1 LILRPAKNTEDLV
14 KIISLQRENLKINL
28 SLKEQKKEGFV
39 TVQHT
44 LKQLEKLQSFSPQIL
59 AEKGNILA
67 GYALVMT
74 KELSDEIPVLSPM
87 FKLLNSLSYKGV
99 KLKNLNYYV
108 MGQVCIAKNF
118 RGQGLFRQLYSSQK
132 ALLAK
137 LFDFCITEI
146 STSNLR
152 SLKAHQRLGFTV
164 IHVHHDPIDEWN
176 IVLWDWTS

>member
-1 LILRPAKNTEDLV
+1 MILRPAKNTEDLL

-87 FKLLNSLSYKGV
+87 FKLLNSLSYK
-99 KLKNLNYYV
+99 
-108 MGQVCIAKNF
+108 
-118 RGQGLFRQLYSSQK
+118 
-132 ALLAK
+132 
-137 LFDFCITEI
+137 
-146 STSNLR
+146 
-152 SLKAHQRLGFTV
+152 
-164 IHVHHDPIDEWN
+164 
-176 IVLWDWTS
+176 VLS